1 MAILQRV
8 ELRVFEIPEFAFGTA
23 IVLLICFGLYLSRLE
38 FKSSNWLS
46 QVLIGFSILI
56 SVLFLINLLF
66 LYDFNVLLTSTS
78 LYSVTEYGSFCKV
91 LLMGSTIV
99 FFLLSLSYVEYE
111 KFKAYEFSLLILLA
125 VLGMLLVISSND
137 LILFYVGL
145 ELQSLPL
152 YILAALKYNRIYSV
166 ESGLKYFIMG
176 SVASCL
182 ILFGIS
188 LLYGVSGLTNLSDY
202 ALFCASIQTFE
213 YNLVVGIAFIF
224 LGVFFKLGLFP
235 FSNWIPDVYEGAP
248 TIITLFFSVVPKIA
262 LLNVLTRFIT
272 IFFAIPNDNYFY
284 KFLLVSSICSIL
296 YGTLGALLQTRIK
309 RLLAFSTIANTGF
322 IGLSFCVGNFSG
334 LVAGHIYFIIYISI
348 TFGLFSFLLGI
359 RSEDGL
365 KVKRLSELKGLFFT
379 VPVSCILFCILVFSL
394 AGLPPMGGFL
404 SKFLVFYNL
413 VWSDFFFL
421 CIFVL
426 LVTVISVFYY
436 LRLVRLLFFD
446 ISKDVAVQVFVLP
459 MPFFNSL
466 VLFASGAVN
475 LILLFLPV
483 WFIYLVES
491 PILSLSCY
499 VFM

>member
-1 MAILQRV
+1 MAILQRID
-8 ELRVFEIPEFAFGTA
+8 LRVFETPEFTFGTA

-38 FKSSNWLS
+38 FKSINWLS
-46 QVLIGFSILI
+46 QVLISFSILI
-56 SVLFLINLLF
+56 SVLFLINLF
-66 LYDFNVLLTSTS
+66 FIYDLNVIITSTS
-78 LYSVTEYGSFCKV
+78 LYSVYEYGSFCKV
-91 LLMGSTIV
+91 LLIGATII

-111 KFKAYEFSLLILLA
+111 KFKAYEFSILVLLA
-125 VLGMLLVISSND
+125 VLGMLLVISAND
-137 LILFYVGL
+137 LMLFYVGL

-152 YILAALKYNRIYSV
+152 YILASLKYNRIYSV

-188 LLYGVSGLTNLSDY
+188 LLYGVTGLTNFSDY
-202 ALFCASIQTFE
+202 ALFCASVKVFD
-213 YNLVVGIAFIF
+213 YNLVVGISFVF

-262 LLNVLTRFIT
+262 LLNILTRFVT
-272 IFFAIPNDNYFY
+272 IFFVIPNDNYFY
-284 KFLLVSSICSIL
+284 NFLLISSICSIL

-322 IGLSFCVGNFSG
+322 ISLSFCVGNFSG
-334 LVAGHIYFIIYISI
+334 LIAGHIYFIIYIII
-348 TFGLFSFLLGI
+348 TFGIFSFLLGI

-365 KVKRLSELKGLFFT
+365 KIKRLSELKGLFFAAPIAC
-379 VPVSCILFCILVFSL
+379 VLFCLMVFSL

-404 SKFLVFYNL
+404 SKLLVFYNL
-413 VWSDFFFL
+413 VWSDFFFI

-426 LVTVISVFYY
+426 LITVISVFYY
-436 LRLVRLLFFD
+436 LRLIRLLFFD
-446 ISKDVAVQVFVLP
+446 ISKDVSVQMFVLP
-459 MPFFNSL
+459 MPFLNS
-466 VLFASGAVN
+466 VILFASGVIN

-483 WFIYLVES
+483 WFIYLIES

-499 VFM
+499 VFV

>member
-1 MAILQRV
+1 M
-8 ELRVFEIPEFAFGTA
+8 
-23 IVLLICFGLYLSRLE
+23 
-38 FKSSNWLS
+38 
-46 QVLIGFSILI
+46 
-56 SVLFLINLLF
+56 
-66 LYDFNVLLTSTS
+66 
-78 LYSVTEYGSFCKV
+78 
-91 LLMGSTIV
+91 
-99 FFLLSLSYVEYE
+99 
-111 KFKAYEFSLLILLA
+111 
-125 VLGMLLVISSND
+125 
-137 LILFYVGL
+137 
-145 ELQSLPL
+145 
-152 YILAALKYNRIYSV
+152 
-166 ESGLKYFIMG
+166 
-176 SVASCL
+176 
-182 ILFGIS
+182 
-188 LLYGVSGLTNLSDY
+188 
-202 ALFCASIQTFE
+202 
-213 YNLVVGIAFIF
+213 
-224 LGVFFKLGLFP
+224 GLFP

-334 LVAGHIYFIIYISI
+334 LVAGHVYFIIYISI

-446 ISKDVAVQVFVLP
+446 ISNKLATT
-459 MPFFNSL
+459 
-466 VLFASGAVN
+466 
-475 LILLFLPV
+475 I
-483 WFIYLVES
+483 
-491 PILSLSCY
+491 
-499 VFM
+499 